1 MMGNPPPRIFEAEV
15 GQAVRIPVIGM
26 GGIMNAEDAIEF
38 ILAGASAI
46 QIGTANLVNPRTGIE
61 VIRGIEKYLAQ
72 NEINH
77 IRKLVGACRQEA
89 P

>member
-1 MMGNPPPRIFEAEV
+1 
-15 GQAVRIPVIGM
+15 VIGM

-46 QIGTANLVNPRTGIE
+46 QIGTANLVNPRAGIE
-61 VIRGIEKYLAQ
+61 VIRGIEQYLVQ
-72 NEINH
+72 NRIKH
-77 IRKLVGACRQEA
+77 IRKLIGAFRQQT